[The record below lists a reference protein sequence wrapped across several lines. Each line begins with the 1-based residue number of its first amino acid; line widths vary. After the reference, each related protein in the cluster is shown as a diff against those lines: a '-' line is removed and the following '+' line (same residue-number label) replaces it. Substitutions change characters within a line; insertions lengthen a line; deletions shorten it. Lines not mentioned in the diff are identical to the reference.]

1 MTSRADKSF
10 HWSLCLKEN
19 VTGIL
24 WWKKV
29 LLELHSFDDLKSI
42 IVENNS
48 IHCHFNFNWYASG
61 IPYHHGNKFTKIR
74 NPCIV
79 GMIQIVP
86 PWSASATLIDKS
98 NKSWFWWR
106 WNACPCHNEASFN
119 HLVIM
124 MMILILMMVMI
135 MMRCW
140 WMVDLTDACVND
152 LAKCFHFPALSKSQ
166 QLNRVAFLINCC
178 GQTSDYDQHH
188 RQKNHHDRHQDNHA
202 KEPAQGKS
210 SWPAS
215 CQRHLLAPPLKYDA
229 CK

>member
-1 MTSRADKSF
+1 M
-10 HWSLCLKEN
+10 E
-19 VTGIL
+19 
-24 WWKKV
+24 KKV

-98 NKSWFWWR
+98 NKSWFRWR

-124 MMILILMMVMI
+124 MMILILMMVIMI
-135 MMRCW
+135 MMISLMTASTTWPSASTFPPWASPNNWTESPFWSTAAARPLI
-140 WMVDLTDACVND
+140 MISIIIKRIIMIAIMIIMLKNLPKANP
-152 LAKCFHFPALSKSQ
+152 LGQLPAK
-166 QLNRVAFLINCC
+166 
-178 GQTSDYDQHH
+178 GTSWLLHWNMMHANNNKDYH
-188 RQKNHHDRHQDNHA
+188 
-202 KEPAQGKS
+202 
-210 SWPAS
+210 
-215 CQRHLLAPPLKYDA
+215 
-229 CK
+229 